1 MTQWQRKERQC
12 SKAAVNSTSKM
23 KKLTSVQRHAL
34 SLHSVHHSKAHV
46 KSMREAMEHGK
57 TFKQAHDVAMRK
69 VGD

>member
-1 MTQWQRKERQC
+1 
-12 SKAAVNSTSKM
+12 M